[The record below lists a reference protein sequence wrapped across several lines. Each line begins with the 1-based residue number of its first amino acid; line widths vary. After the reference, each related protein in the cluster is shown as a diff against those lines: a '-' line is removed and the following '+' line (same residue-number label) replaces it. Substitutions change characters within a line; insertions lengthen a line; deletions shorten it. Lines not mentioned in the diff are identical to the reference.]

1 MGLELDFSSLCC
13 TVELVQQCESATLLP
28 GTIKANIQS
37 QQSQHHFN
45 CLSTLL
51 ISMRFHCCWLLAAW
65 ATVSCALSVA
75 SPTANTTINIGRP
88 FTLAWTYTQTTAST
102 DVVTISLLAS
112 PSTSDVV
119 AVLAVNIPERYN
131 SWLITVNQAD
141 PNTKYFLLLKDTT
154 SPGVVAGPYY
164 FATIE
169 QPTAPEWPSSPK
181 LPGYAIA
188 IIVIVAVFAV
198 IAIILV
204 CWCINDHMIVF
215 L

>member
-1 MGLELDFSSLCC
+1 
-13 TVELVQQCESATLLP
+13 
-28 GTIKANIQS
+28 
-37 QQSQHHFN
+37 
-45 CLSTLL
+45 
-51 ISMRFHCCWLLAAW
+51 
-65 ATVSCALSVA
+65 
-75 SPTANTTINIGRP
+75 
-88 FTLAWTYTQTTAST
+88 
-102 DVVTISLLAS
+102 VVTISLLAS

-169 QPTAPEWPSSPK
+169 QPTTPEWPSSPK